1 MEVDPKAVNERCVK
15 LFQDPKVRMKMWNA
29 RMFWQVGDQ
38 MNVAPEA
45 LTQPKVDLCELEL
58 LLSTAAMVDS
68 QCAAEID
75 KRESGRAAFIQRQV
89 REGMRPLL
97 RPAQ

>member
-38 MNVAPEA
+38 MNVAP
-45 LTQPKVDLCELEL
+45 
-58 LLSTAAMVDS
+58 
-68 QCAAEID
+68 
-75 KRESGRAAFIQRQV
+75 
-89 REGMRPLL
+89 
-97 RPAQ
+97 